1 MKLVTDEKRCKKF
14 TSKPNYDSTTAFSEH
29 LIGIEMRKVEIT
41 MNKPIYLGQAILDLS
56 KITMYEFHYDYMLP
70 KYSKKVQL
78 CYQDTDSLVYHIK
91 TEDFYRDIAC
101 DVKARFDT
109 SNYPENI
116 DRPLEKGV
124 NKKVINLMK
133 DELNGEIMTEF
144 VALRPK
150 LYAYKNLDGK
160 VGKRAKG
167 TKKCVVKKT
176 ITFEDYVQC
185 LDSGKDVYRT
195 QLLFRSVLHRMYTQ
209 RIHKIALSSKDNKR
223 FILPD
228 GIRTLAL
235 GMNEDVKNELLTSAA
250 IAT

>member
-1 MKLVTDEKRCKKF
+1 
-14 TSKPNYDSTTAFSEH
+14 
-29 LIGIEMRKVEIT
+29 
-41 MNKPIYLGQAILDLS
+41 
-56 KITMYEFHYDYMLP
+56 
-70 KYSKKVQL
+70 
-78 CYQDTDSLVYHIK
+78 
-91 TEDFYRDIAC
+91 
-101 DVKARFDT
+101 
-109 SNYPENI
+109 
-116 DRPLEKGV
+116 
-124 NKKVINLMK
+124 MK

-167 TKKCVVKKT
+167 TKKCAFKKT
-176 ITFEDYVQC
+176 ITFGDYVQC

-228 GIRTLAL
+228 GIITLAL
-235 GMNEDVKNELLTSAA
+235 GMNDDVKNKLLEMYNK
-250 IAT
+250 